1 MVDTPGCASNL
12 GVHELDTMP
21 TLSRFPYFVTFLLV
35 CSTGTAW
42 PVPAQS
48 AGSDAAEA
56 PSGAPP
62 EPQPAH
68 PAASVPK
75 PPLDRSG
82 HKRVGKASVYAN
94 KFVGRK
100 MADGTTMHS
109 HGDSAASK
117 TLPLGTTAE
126 VTNLETGKSA
136 VVTIRDRGPYVKGR
150 IIDLTPS
157 TAEKL
162 GIEEAHGVSKVEV
175 APIAVPQGDGSTKP
189 GAGDKEPK

>member
-1 MVDTPGCASNL
+1 
-12 GVHELDTMP
+12 MP
-21 TLSRFPYFVTFLLV
+21 TLRRFRYFAAFLLAWGM
-35 CSTGTAW
+35 GTAGA
-42 PVPAQS
+42 VPAET
-48 AGSDAAEA
+48 AGSDAAA
-56 PSGAPP
+56 AASGAAP
-62 EPQPAH
+62 EPQPEH
-68 PAASVPK
+68 PAASAPK

-82 HKRVGKASVYAN
+82 HKRVGKASVYAD

-117 TLPLGTTAE
+117 TLPLGTTAQ

-157 TAEKL
+157 TAQKI
-162 GIEEAHGVSKVEV
+162 GIEQDHGVSKVEV
-175 APIAVPQGDGSTKP
+175 APIAVPQADGSTKP

>member
-1 MVDTPGCASNL
+1 
-12 GVHELDTMP
+12 MP
-21 TLSRFPYFVTFLLV
+21 TLSRSHYLVTFLLV
-35 CSTGTAW
+35 CSSGTVW

-48 AGSDAAEA
+48 AGTDAGA
-56 PSGAPP
+56 PSGAPH
-62 EPQPAH
+62 ESQPAL
-68 PAASVPK
+68 PTASVPK

-94 KFVGRK
+94 KFVGKK

-126 VTNLETGKSA
+126 VTNLKTGKSA

-157 TAEKL
+157 TAKKI
-162 GIEEAHGVSKVEV
+162 GIEETQGVSKVEV
-175 APIAVPQGDGSTKP
+175 APITVPQGDGSTKP